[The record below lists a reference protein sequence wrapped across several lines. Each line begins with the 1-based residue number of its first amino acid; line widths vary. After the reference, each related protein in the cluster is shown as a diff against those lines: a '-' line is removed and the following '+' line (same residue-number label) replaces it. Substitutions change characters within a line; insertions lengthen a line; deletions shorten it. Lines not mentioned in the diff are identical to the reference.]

1 MIADNK
7 TMLVCS
13 YFVIFSYNSWTLS
26 CIAVGKMKIRKKDAE
41 RTFYFPKIL
50 CRTELDPQ
58 VDIQELNTK
67 QRHKK
72 RSSTSALHHAFLSSV
87 DVLVDDVSHAAL
99 SYSLDFMTLSAIY
112 DPSCR

>member
-1 MIADNK
+1 
-7 TMLVCS
+7 
-13 YFVIFSYNSWTLS
+13 
-26 CIAVGKMKIRKKDAE
+26 MKIRKKDAE

-67 QRHKK
+67 QR
-72 RSSTSALHHAFLSSV
+72 RSSTSAFHHAFLRSV

-99 SYSLDFMTLSAIY
+99 SYSLDFMTPSAIY